1 MSSGTSVPQVTNL
14 FSSAAGGVSAMHF
27 VRTAALVQ
35 KKTDMKNAN
44 REQTRLVHG
53 VRPIVPTSLT
63 AEVQQY
69 HSINQT

>member
-1 MSSGTSVPQVTNL
+1 
-14 FSSAAGGVSAMHF
+14 MHF